1 LDAVRDAFVFRLI
14 ERISEHYRANIANR
28 FIRPALLQLALDR
41 LTWDQIE
48 VFTEK
53 YEQFRYQGFQLDE
66 LYRQLVA
73 LARFIVAARRE
84 VVPSLRHRLD
94 NSVSS
99 GDRVLRDMAIN
110 NFAANLQIVADLTYE
125 LYGKLVEIDNAD
137 TAGRRPLC
145 QQTPEFAGIGDLL
158 LHG

>member
-1 LDAVRDAFVFRLI
+1 LDAVKDASVFRLI

-41 LTWDQIE
+41 TTWDQIE

-66 LYRQLVA
+66 LYRQLSA
-73 LARFIVAARRE
+73 LARFIAAARRE

-94 NSVSS
+94 GSVSS
-99 GDRVLRDMAIN
+99 GDKVLRDMAIN
-110 NFAANLQIVADLTYE
+110 NFAANLQMVADLVFE
-125 LYGKLVEIDNAD
+125 LYGKLVELDSMSTKD
-137 TAGRRPLC
+137 KRPLYK
-145 QQTPEFAGIGDLL
+145 QIPEFGDIGELL